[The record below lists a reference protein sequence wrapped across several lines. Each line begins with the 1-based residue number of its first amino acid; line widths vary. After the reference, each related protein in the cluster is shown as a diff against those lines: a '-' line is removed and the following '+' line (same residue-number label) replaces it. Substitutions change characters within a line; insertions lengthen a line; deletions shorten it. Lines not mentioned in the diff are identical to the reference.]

1 MCGGGSVYD
10 TVVGAALSVVAVSR
24 LTVSSLCADDC
35 VSVVGRPVA
44 SRHSANSSHT
54 HAVSVM

>member
-1 MCGGGSVYD
+1 LCGGGSVYD
-10 TVVGAALSVVAVSR
+10 TVVGAALSIAVSG